1 MPALGL
7 ETRRSSC
14 KVNPNPL
21 PFNINTRHFHH
32 KQPFALQMGTGPT
45 LALWWPLFLAMK
57 FTFLLL
63 NLAEINIFIL
73 KSAYGGD
80 PPVLELFLKNS
91 FFSAS
96 LS

>member
-21 PFNINTRHFHH
+21 PCNINTRHFHH

-63 NLAEINIFIL
+63 NLATIHKGL
-73 KSAYGGD
+73 TLVQALGSRGD
-80 PPVLELFLKNS
+80 RSRLIG
-91 FFSAS
+91 
-96 LS
+96 